1 MQVHFGFGRHVDY
14 IVPTI
19 PSITEWTII
28 GIIISYVSIFLVKI
42 LVSFFI
48 LRVVKGTHR
57 LIRIFLYYLM
67 GFLTLSTIAAIVA
80 ASVQCIPLKKLWEP
94 SIPGTCFSSSVS
106 QQVTRVFG
114 GKTSID

>member
-1 MQVHFGFGRHVDY
+1 MQVHYGFGRHVDY

-19 PSITEWTII
+19 PNITEWTII

-42 LVSFFI
+42 SVSIFI
-48 LRVVKGTHR
+48 LRVIKGTHR

-67 GFLTLSTIAAIVA
+67 GFLTLSTVAAIVA

-94 SIPGTCFSSSVS
+94 NVPGTCFSSSVS
-106 QQVTRVFG
+106 QQVTRIFG
-114 GKTSID
+114 GKTRID